1 MSTRFPSLSRRH
13 FLAAS
18 AAAWMTGGLRASAQ
32 DAAAIRPPAD
42 VVVAGK
48 EASMK
53 VVETSP
59 IVLETPLSRLAQER
73 LTPASALFVRNNQ
86 DIAAMNT
93 IEPPADVGGWTVTVD
108 GADDRA
114 RVLSM
119 DALRKLP
126 QTSVEMV
133 LQCSGN
139 SRYRFAEIVPVEG
152 TPWGDGGVGNVE
164 FGGVPLSTVLSHL
177 KVDVPSSIRFLLA
190 QGADKPKPGKQDFE
204 HSLPIDDCLGRSILA
219 LTMNG
224 KPIPAIHGGPVRL
237 ITPGYFGTMQMKW
250 LSRLSLT
257 TEETN
262 NDNHGSRY
270 RMPLS
275 SLKPG
280 TSYAYTRV
288 NSRAGWKMNIK
299 SLILLDGNAM
309 LAAGRDASITGVAF
323 NDGACPLETVLVSL
337 DRGSSWKPAKLE
349 AAGSPYG
356 WSRWTATVNL
366 PAGTHEIWSR
376 AIDELGRAQPL
387 DGRQIWNPAGYEF
400 NAVDR
405 KRILVTA

>member
-1 MSTRFPSLSRRH
+1 MDSALAFVSRRG
-13 FLAAS
+13 FLAGSMVAWLTGGGKLWAADEAKAK
-18 AAAWMTGGLRASAQ
+18 AAADM
-32 DAAAIRPPAD
+32 
-42 VVVAGK
+42 VVMGK
-48 EASMK
+48 EAAMK

-59 IVLETPLSRLAQER
+59 IVLETPLSRLAADR

-86 DIAAMNT
+86 DLAGANTVAAFAGEKWPLAVET
-93 IEPPADVGGWTVTVD
+93 AAGGTKQVSLADLKT
-108 GADDRA
+108 
-114 RVLSM
+114 
-119 DALRKLP
+119 LP

-164 FGGVPLSTVLSHL
+164 FGGVRLSTLLAHM
-177 KVDVPSSIRFLLA
+177 KVDVPSSVRFLLA
-190 QGADKPKPGKQDFE
+190 QGADKPKPGKADFE
-204 HSLPIDDCLGRSILA
+204 HSLPIDECLGRSIVA

-224 KPIPAIHGGPVRL
+224 QPLPGIHGGPLRL

-250 LSRLSLT
+250 LTRLALT
-257 TEETN
+257 TEESSI
-262 NDNHGSRY
+262 DSHGSRY
-270 RMPLS
+270 RMPLAA
-275 SLKPG
+275 LKPG
-280 TSYAYTRV
+280 SSYTYTLA
-288 NSRAGWKMNIK
+288 NSRAGWKMNVK
-299 SLILLDGNAM
+299 SLVLLDANAM
-309 LAAGRDASITGVAF
+309 FPAGRDVTISGVAY

-337 DRGSSWKPAKLE
+337 DKGASWKPVKLE
-349 AAGSPYG
+349 AGSSTYA
-356 WSRWTATVNL
+356 WSRWSTTLSL

-405 KRILVTA
+405 KRFVVTG